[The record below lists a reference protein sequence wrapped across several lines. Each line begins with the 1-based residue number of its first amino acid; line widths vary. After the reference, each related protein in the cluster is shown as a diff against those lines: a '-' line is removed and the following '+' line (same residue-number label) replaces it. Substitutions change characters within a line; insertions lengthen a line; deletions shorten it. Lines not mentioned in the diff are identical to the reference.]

1 MCNQSQICSSEYA
14 RDKQNNINIIQVTKK
29 HFFLNGNIEH
39 LGALSLSDN
48 RKPVKH
54 VSILTFCCS
63 YKVKTKIPTEQEVKI
78 LESES

>member
-1 MCNQSQICSSEYA
+1 MCNQSQICYSEYA

-54 VSILTFCCS
+54 VSTLTFCCS
-63 YKVKTKIPTEQEVKI
+63 YKVKTKTPTEQEVKI